1 MQVDTTG
8 IPIMNRSSKGWRHA
22 AWAGLFCAV
31 LTLAGCTDTGNPET
45 GNATNAD
52 DHGHSHEEAHGSS
65 GPKTLADAITQLTGL
80 RNVIR
85 DGFAAGDDDAAHGPL
100 HDVGHCLEA
109 VEKLAATEK
118 AGTVEAATIKTQVDV
133 LFKAYGDVDK
143 TMHGKE
149 GRSYSEVSKE
159 IDDAFVALLAAA
171 GVKDPSAKPAADAGD
186 DASADSTAPAT
197 ETPAVDVPASDAPA
211 AEPETSA
218 APAADATTS
227 DAPPAEPE
235 KP

>member
-8 IPIMNRSSKGWRHA
+8 TEIMNRSSKGWRNA
-22 AWAGLFCAV
+22 AWAGLFCAL
-31 LTLAGCTDTGNPET
+31 LTPAGCTDAGKSGTGNT
-45 GNATNAD
+45 TNAD

-65 GPKTLADAITQLTGL
+65 GPKTLADAITQLIGL

-85 DGFAAGDDDAAHGPL
+85 DGFASGDDDAAHDPL
-100 HDVGHCLEA
+100 HEIGHCLEA

-118 AGTVEAATIKTQVDV
+118 ADTVEAATIKTQVDV

-159 IDDAFVALLAAA
+159 IDDAFAALLAAA
-171 GVKDPSAKPAADAGD
+171 GVKDPSAKPAADAGTT
-186 DASADSTAPAT
+186 SAPAT
-197 ETPAVDVPASDAPA
+197 DAPA

-218 APAADATTS
+218 APAADATAS
-227 DAPPAEPE
+227 DAPPAGPE
-235 KP
+235 NP